1 MAEGEGVEK
10 QVFQQAKAA
19 ARSLLP
25 LVHSTLVL
33 ALAPVLAALHGE
45 RGEGWIELA
54 VGSSFVEQVRRVQE
68 VQEVPVQEVPVQEA
82 EVPAA
87 PIRTMVDVEA

>member
-1 MAEGEGVEK
+1 MYSQK
-10 QVFQQAKAA
+10 QVVQQAKAA

-33 ALAPVLAALHGE
+33 ALAPVLAVLHGE
-45 RGEGWIELA
+45 RGKGWIELA

-68 VQEVPVQEVPVQEA
+68 VQVQEA

>member
-10 QVFQQAKAA
+10 QVVQQAKAA
-19 ARSLLP
+19 ARSLP

-33 ALAPVLAALHGE
+33 ALAPVLAVLHGE
-45 RGEGWIELA
+45 RGKGWIELA

-68 VQEVPVQEVPVQEA
+68 VPEVQVQEVPVQEA

>member
-1 MAEGEGVEK
+1 MFYSQK
-10 QVFQQAKAA
+10 QVVQQAKAA

-33 ALAPVLAALHGE
+33 ALAPVLAVLHGE
-45 RGEGWIELA
+45 RGKGWIELA
-54 VGSSFVEQVRRVQE
+54 VGSSFVEQVRRVPE
-68 VQEVPVQEVPVQEA
+68 VQEVPVQEA